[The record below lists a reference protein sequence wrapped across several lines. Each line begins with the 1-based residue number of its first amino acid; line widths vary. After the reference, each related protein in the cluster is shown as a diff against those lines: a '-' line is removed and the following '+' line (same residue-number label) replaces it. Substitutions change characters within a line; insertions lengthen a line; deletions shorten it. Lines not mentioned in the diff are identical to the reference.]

1 MKDII
6 KKALYESI
14 NEVILGQG
22 DSFTPYTQQDRE
34 RNFQGLRQMRNPS
47 YDAFKAWKN
56 SELKKGRNSVDLSWN
71 TYLKEKGL
79 K

>member
-14 NEVILGQG
+14 NEIILGQG
-22 DSFTPYTQQDRE
+22 NSFTPYTQQDRE
-34 RNFQGLRQMRNPS
+34 RNFQGLRQMRNPA
-47 YDAFKAWKN
+47 YDEFKAWRN
-56 SELKKGRNSVDLSWN
+56 TELKKGRNSVELSWN
-71 TYLKEKGL
+71 TFLKEKGF